1 MQVPDLCQHN
11 ALSQV
16 PAIVSLLASLL
27 ASLVDFS
34 GATLGCEMTCPL
46 YWRASSGCPCI
57 LKKSSKATELQG
69 SICHVPGSPM
79 AFSVCPAHCC
89 AHRPP
94 RCPKLRAACLQLLP
108 LCLHMQ
114 LSPLSS
120 AGSTVTSP
128 REAPGQ
134 VLTPT
139 SAAVESIGS
148 VLWSW
153 GRVVTVTPFGLIRS
167 RVLWCP
173 GLPGIMPTYTCYPS
187 VIKCRV
193 HISEMLWFG

>member
-27 ASLVDFS
+27 VSLVDFS

-57 LKKSSKATELQG
+57 LKKSLKATELQG

-79 AFSVCPAHCC
+79 PFSVCPAHCC

-94 RCPKLRAACLQLLP
+94 RCPKLRAACLQLLS

-120 AGSTVTSP
+120 AGS
-128 REAPGQ
+128 
-134 VLTPT
+134 
-139 SAAVESIGS
+139 AARGKPLDKCSHPPVQPWSLLALFSGAGVE
-148 VLWSW
+148 WSQ
-153 GRVVTVTPFGLIRS
+153 
-167 RVLWCP
+167 
-173 GLPGIMPTYTCYPS
+173 
-187 VIKCRV
+187 
-193 HISEMLWFG
+193 